1 MPTGLLVQQIGLLV
15 YNVVTYGATGN
26 GVTNDYAAIQAAITA
41 CANAG
46 GGIVFFPVGTYL
58 IMSTLIVNNDNVH
71 LVGTGHGSII
81 VAGSGVASAQMLW
94 VQGPAT
100 TFRYGFAI
108 YDLSFWCTGVT
119 GVTGIQLDQTYYAT
133 LHNVDIEGIYSVN
146 LYLNGTAS
154 YYGAYTHVSHC
165 HLGATPGGAGSA
177 GIGIQTNDHEFI
189 TVENSVFNWFNQS
202 GGLAIEFQKT
212 NNVITGCSFDEC
224 DTAVLLYFTYCN
236 YITNCQFDRGVTRF
250 IELEGAVSNVVANNF
265 FGAFVGSGSKD
276 ILDVNNGSN
285 QNNIIEGNTVKTSS
299 GWTAFVVEAAG
310 TGTPGNLYANNITQ
324 GLTVTRISGI
334 FRGNQGYNPVGYFS
348 SQPTV
353 PATTV
358 AYTNTLGADAWVSIA
373 TLGSLSA
380 VAIGGHAVT
389 AAPALGSTYRVVA
402 GGTITLT
409 YSGTAPTWQWYGD

>member
-1 MPTGLLVQQIGLLV
+1 MPNNKNLQSDAGSIVFEGLYDPSGHQFVAKEAGAVGNDGGNLYAPSFAATDGAIATIGTTTDAPGANTVVGQIKRLNPATANTALVSPPATTTAVTDTPLTFGTQVNHWCLQNNSTQVVYYNLDAAASTSTLSPARQPDLVGLAHDRAACLHHHRCQREWRCWPRADREGLMPTGLLVQQIGLLV

-224 DTAVLLYFTYCN
+224 DTAVLLYFRT
-236 YITNCQFDRGVTRF
+236 
-250 IELEGAVSNVVANNF
+250 
-265 FGAFVGSGSKD
+265 
-276 ILDVNNGSN
+276 
-285 QNNIIEGNTVKTSS
+285 
-299 GWTAFVVEAAG
+299 
-310 TGTPGNLYANNITQ
+310 
-324 GLTVTRISGI
+324 
-334 FRGNQGYNPVGYFS
+334 
-348 SQPTV
+348 
-353 PATTV
+353 ATT
-358 AYTNTLGADAWVSIA
+358 SP
-373 TLGSLSA
+373 
-380 VAIGGHAVT
+380 T
-389 AAPALGSTYRVVA
+389 ASSTEA
-402 GGTITLT
+402 
-409 YSGTAPTWQWYGD
+409 